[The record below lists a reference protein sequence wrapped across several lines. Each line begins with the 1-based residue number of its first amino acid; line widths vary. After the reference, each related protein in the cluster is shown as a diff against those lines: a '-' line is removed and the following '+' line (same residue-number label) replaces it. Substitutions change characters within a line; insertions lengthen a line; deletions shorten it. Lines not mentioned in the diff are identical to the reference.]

1 MLATFQMNKEYFS
14 TAVASLTP
22 RSNTSNLKDSAN
34 VKTPWTLMSSLVKPK
49 DNESV
54 NTSLANCSIQLPYG
68 RSKCPFNN
76 EPWKQSI
83 SLVRQSFWSHQSN
96 ANDEKSCIQSST
108 YFFCLPLPKT
118 ISHYTRNE
126 PPKSWLLTILSC
138 WTVSN
143 FRKMKIMIFGWELLG
158 EDWCPRSNCTAK
170 TTRNLKCAPA
180 LWYFFYKQRT

>member
-22 RSNTSNLKDSAN
+22 RSITSNLKDSAN
-34 VKTPWTLMSSLVKPK
+34 VKTPWTLMSYLVKPK

-83 SLVRQSFWSHQSN
+83 NHQGSSFVKVSEVIKQCQWWEIFHSIIN
-96 ANDEKSCIQSST
+96 I
-108 YFFCLPLPKT
+108 LL
-118 ISHYTRNE
+118 
-126 PPKSWLLTILSC
+126 LLTFTKTNKPLHKER
-138 WTVSN
+138 TT
-143 FRKMKIMIFGWELLG
+143 KELIVDDIVMLNSFQL
-158 EDWCPRSNCTAK
+158 C
-170 TTRNLKCAPA
+170 
-180 LWYFFYKQRT
+180 